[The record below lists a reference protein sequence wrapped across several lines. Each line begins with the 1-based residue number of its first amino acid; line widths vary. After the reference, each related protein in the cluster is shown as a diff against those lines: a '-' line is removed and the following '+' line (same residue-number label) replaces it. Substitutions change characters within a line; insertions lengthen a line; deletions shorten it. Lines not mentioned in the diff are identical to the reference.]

1 MVFYRHDVFEP
12 EKNLVARM
20 QRGERVAIGDFF
32 DRFERLFYAAL
43 RRNRMVAPQD
53 VDDLYNDFFL
63 HLADQNFRRI
73 ALWNGEAALS
83 TYLVTLLGNFVRDY
97 YRSKRIR
104 PSGLE
109 ELNPDEGYDEYSEQV
124 PVERVLGAKQLREHL
139 KSAKQTLEERDRRL
153 ICLRLFRDLDPQA
166 CAEELGLTPGAF
178 YTAYHRA
185 EQRLTRAF
193 RRLNPLLFSEGV

>member
-1 MVFYRHDVFEP
+1 
-12 EKNLVARM
+12 M

-63 HLADQNFRRI
+63 HLADQNFRRV

-104 PSGLE
+104 PTGLE
-109 ELNPDEGYDEYSEQV
+109 ELNLDEEYEEYSEQV
-124 PVERVLGAKQLREHL
+124 PVEQELGAKQLREQL
-139 KSAKQTLEERDRRL
+139 KSTKLTLEERDRRL
-153 ICLRLFRDLDPQA
+153 ICLRLFKDLDPQT
-166 CAEELGLTPGAF
+166 CAKELGISPGAF

-185 EQRLTRAF
+185 EQRLTQAF
-193 RRLNPLLFSEGV
+193 RRLNPLLFS